1 MQAAARKRLSAA
13 AVCLAA
19 RVAAIAR
26 LSALAVCLA
35 AAAFPALAQESSQ
48 AVRPRIGL
56 VLSGGGARGGAELGV
71 IKALEELRVP
81 VDVVAGTSIGAAMGG
96 FYASGM
102 SVLEIEE
109 FVRGIDWDAAFLNQT
124 PRQLES
130 FRRKREDD
138 LFLLQTRPG
147 LDDEGFALPI
157 GVVQG
162 QVIDT
167 IMARVT
173 LPVAHVRDFDELAI
187 PFRAVAGD
195 LETGEVI
202 VLGEGNLARAIRAS
216 MAVPAV
222 LTPVEI
228 DGRLLV
234 DGGIALNLPIEVAK
248 SMGAERIVA
257 VDISEKPLSREELRS
272 VVDVTE
278 QLTNLLTSRSV
289 DEQLALLTD
298 ADVLLVPDLPPEY
311 GSTSFGRIAETIDAG
326 YELAMMNRDK
336 FADMQLTP
344 EEYAAWRAS
353 LPNPRRTAQPTIDF
367 VRFGDSAPLAP
378 SVIEAR
384 LGDVELGQPLIFE
397 NLERSL
403 DRVYG
408 LGNYQ
413 NVRFD
418 LVEEGGEQGL
428 ALDLVERSWGPSYVQ
443 LGLRY
448 SSASDEDAQF
458 GLAASYLRTGMN
470 ELGGEFRA
478 TLEFGDEPGFIGDWY
493 QPLGPKA
500 LTFINPALDID
511 AYQLNIFENNELV
524 AETRVRQA
532 IFEFGAGRE
541 LLDWAEIRGG
551 FRVGAGD
558 TRLHVGD
565 PAAVPFD
572 DFHRGEWFTRF
583 SVDTLDNISFPRE
596 GTFMTAEWRA
606 SNDSLLGADDDY
618 DQVLLN
624 LVHARTWR
632 RNTLLTNVRY
642 DATIN
647 GEAPAFALFRVGG
660 FRDLAGLNSGEFSGQ
675 HVARIGASYYR
686 QIGDL
691 ALFPAFV
698 GLSAEFGNAWDSRG
712 DISSEEAILGK
723 SIWAGVDTPAGPV
736 FMAYGTAEDGQDVF
750 YVFLGR
756 LF

>member
-1 MQAAARKRLSAA
+1 MR
-13 AVCLAA
+13 LAA
-19 RVAAIAR
+19 LAR
-26 LSALAVCLA
+26 LRALAVCLA
-35 AAAFPALAQESSQ
+35 AAALPALAQDSPP
-48 AVRPRIGL
+48 ATRPLIGL

-81 VDVVAGTSIGAAMGG
+81 VDYVAGTSIGAAIGG
-96 FYASGM
+96 LYASGM
-102 SVLEIEE
+102 SVLEIDE

-138 LFLLQTRPG
+138 LFLLETRPG
-147 LDDEGFALPI
+147 IDDEGFALPV

-195 LETGEVI
+195 LETGQAVI
-202 VLGEGNLARAIRAS
+202 LGEGNLSRAIRAS

-248 SMGAERIVA
+248 AMGAERIVA
-257 VDISEKPLSREELRS
+257 VDISEKLATRENLRS
-272 VVDVTE
+272 VVDVTG
-278 QLTNLLTSRSV
+278 QLTNLLTSRGVV
-289 DEQLALLTD
+289 DQLALLTD
-298 ADVLLVPDLPPEY
+298 ADVLLVPDLSPEEY
-311 GSTSFGRIAETIDAG
+311 GSTDFGRMAETIDAG
-326 YELAMMNRDK
+326 YQLAIANREQ

-384 LGDVELGQPLIFE
+384 LGDVELGQPLVFE
-397 NLERSL
+397 DLERSL
-403 DRVYG
+403 NRVYG

-418 LVEEGGEQGL
+418 LVEEGGTQGFQL
-428 ALDLVERSWGPSYVQ
+428 ELVERSWGPSYVQ

-478 TLEFGDEPGFIGDWY
+478 TVELGDEPGFAGDWY

-500 LTFINPALDID
+500 LTFVNPVLDID
-511 AYQLNIFENNELV
+511 AYQLNIFENDELV

-532 IFEFGAGRE
+532 ILEMGMGRE
-541 LLDWAEIRGG
+541 LLNWAEIRGG
-551 FRVGAGD
+551 LRVGAGD

-572 DFHRGEWFTRF
+572 SFHRGEWFARF
-583 SVDTLDNISFPRE
+583 SVDTLDDISFPRE
-596 GTFMTAEWRA
+596 GTFMTAEWRG
-606 SNDSLLGADDDY
+606 SNESLLGADEDY
-618 DQVLLN
+618 DQVLMN

-642 DATIN
+642 DATIS
-647 GEAPAFALFRVGG
+647 GVTPAFALFRLGG
-660 FRDLAGLNSGEFSGQ
+660 FRDLSGFNSGELTGQ

-686 QIGDL
+686 EIGDL

-698 GLSAEFGNAWDSRG
+698 GLSAEFGNAWDVRD
-712 DISSEEAILGK
+712 DISTDEAILGK

-736 FMAYGTAEDGQDVF
+736 FMVYGTAEDGQDVF
-750 YVFLGR
+750 YLFLGR

>member
-1 MQAAARKRLSAA
+1 M
-13 AVCLAA
+13 AVL
-19 RVAAIAR
+19 
-26 LSALAVCLA
+26 LAVGA
-35 AAAFPALAQESSQ
+35 PPALAQDSDP
-48 AVRPRIGL
+48 AARPRIGL

-81 VDVVAGTSIGAAMGG
+81 VDVIAGTSIGAAIGG
-96 FYASGM
+96 LYASGM
-102 SVLEIEE
+102 SVAEVEE

-167 IMARVT
+167 IMARVM
-173 LPVAHVRDFDELAI
+173 LPVAHVRDFDDLAI

-195 LETGEVI
+195 LESGDAVI
-202 VLGEGNLARAIRAS
+202 LGEGNLSRAIRAS

-228 DGRLLV
+228 EGRLLV
-234 DGGIALNLPIEVAK
+234 DGGIAINLPVGIAK
-248 SMGAERIVA
+248 SMGAERIIA
-257 VDISEKPLSREELRS
+257 VDVSEKLATRENLRS

-278 QLTNLLTSRSV
+278 QLTSLLTTRGVV
-289 DEQLALLTD
+289 DQVALLTD
-298 ADVLLVPDLPPEY
+298 ADVLLTPDLPPEY
-311 GSTSFGRIAETIDAG
+311 GSTTFGRMAETIDAG
-326 YELAMMNRDK
+326 YQLAMANREL
-336 FADMQLTP
+336 FAQMQLSP

-384 LGDVELGQPLIFE
+384 IDDVEVGQPLVFE
-397 NLERSL
+397 DLERSL
-403 DRVYG
+403 NRVYG
-408 LGNYQ
+408 LGIYQ
-413 NVRFD
+413 TVRFD
-418 LVEEGGEQGL
+418 LVEEGGGQGL
-428 ALDLVERSWGPSYVQ
+428 ELDLVPRSWGPSYVQ

-458 GLAASYLRTGMN
+458 GLAASYLRTGIN
-470 ELGGEFRA
+470 ELGGEWRA
-478 TLEFGDEPGFIGDWY
+478 TIEFGDEPGFVGDWY
-493 QPLGPKA
+493 QPLGGKA
-500 LTFINPALDID
+500 LVFVNPALDIESN
-511 AYQLNIFENNELV
+511 QLNIFQDDTLV

-532 IFEFGAGRE
+532 ILEMGAGRE

-558 TRLHVGD
+558 TRRNVGD

-572 DFHRGEWFTRF
+572 EFHRGEWFGRF
-583 SVDTLDNISFPRE
+583 SVDTLDNISFPSE
-596 GTFMTAEWRA
+596 GTFTTAEWRG
-606 SNDSLLGADDDY
+606 SNDSLLGADEDY
-618 DQVLLN
+618 DQLLLN

-632 RNTLLTNVRY
+632 RNTLLANVRY
-642 DATIN
+642 DSTIS
-647 GEAPAFALFRVGG
+647 GVTPAYALFRFGG
-660 FRDLAGLNSGEFSGQ
+660 FRDLSGLNSGELTGQ
-675 HVARIGASYYR
+675 HVARAGLSYYR
-686 QIGDL
+686 AIGNL

-698 GLSAEFGNAWDSRG
+698 GLSAEFGNAWDARD
-712 DISSEEAILGK
+712 DISAHSAILGK
-723 SIWAGVDTPAGPV
+723 SIWAGVDTPAGPA
-736 FMAYGTAEDGQDVF
+736 FMAFGRAEDGEDAI

>member
-1 MQAAARKRLSAA
+1 MPPESRLVRAAAL
-13 AVCLAA
+13 
-19 RVAAIAR
+19 AR

-35 AAAFPALAQESSQ
+35 SALPAAFAQE
-48 AVRPRIGL
+48 AAPAARPRIGL
-56 VLSGGGARGGAELGV
+56 VLSGGGARGGAELGI
-71 IKALEELRVP
+71 IKALEELHVP
-81 VDVVAGTSIGAAMGG
+81 VDVVAGTSIGAAIGG
-96 FYASGM
+96 LYASGM

-124 PRQLES
+124 PRRLES

-147 LDDEGFALPI
+147 LDEEGFALPI

-162 QVIDT
+162 QVLDT

-195 LETGEVI
+195 LETGEAVI
-202 VLGEGNLARAIRAS
+202 LGDGNLARAIRAS

-234 DGGIALNLPIEVAK
+234 DGGIALNLPVGVAK

-257 VDISEKPLSREELRS
+257 VDISQKPLTREELRS

-278 QLTNLLTSRSV
+278 QLTNLLTSRGVV
-289 DEQLALLTD
+289 DQVAMITD
-298 ADVLLVPDLPPEY
+298 ADVLLTPELPPEY
-311 GSTSFGRIAETIDAG
+311 GSTTFGRMAETIDAG
-326 YELAMMNRDK
+326 YALAMANREQ
-336 FADMQLTP
+336 FAAMQLTP
-344 EEYAAWRAS
+344 EQYAAWRAS

-367 VRFGDSAPLAP
+367 VRFGDSKPLAP

-384 LGDVELGQPLIFE
+384 LGDVELGQPLVFE
-397 NLERSL
+397 DLERSL
-403 DRVYG
+403 NRVYG

-418 LVEEGGEQGL
+418 LIEEGSTQGL
-428 ALDLVERSWGPSYVQ
+428 ELELVERSWGPSYVQ

-448 SSASDEDAQF
+448 SSASDEDAHF
-458 GLAASYLRTGMN
+458 GLAASYFRTGMN

-478 TLEFGDEPGFIGDWY
+478 TVELGDEPGFIGDWY
-493 QPLGPKA
+493 QPLGRKA
-500 LTFINPALDID
+500 LTFVNPVLDID
-511 AYQLNIFENNELV
+511 AYQLNIFENDELV

-532 IFEFGAGRE
+532 ILETGMGRE
-541 LLDWAEIRGG
+541 LLNWSEIRGG

-583 SVDTLDNISFPRE
+583 YVDTLDNISFPRE
-596 GTFMTAEWRA
+596 GTFMTAEWRG
-606 SNDSLLGADDDY
+606 SNDSLLGSGEDY
-618 DQVLLN
+618 DQLLLN

-642 DATIN
+642 DATIS
-647 GEAPAFALFRVGG
+647 GVTPAYALFRLGG
-660 FRDLAGLNSGEFSGQ
+660 FRDLSGFNSGELSGQ
-675 HVARIGASYYR
+675 HVARVGASYYR
-686 QIGDL
+686 ELGNL

-698 GLSAEFGNAWDSRG
+698 GLSAELGNAWDSRD
-712 DISSEEAILGK
+712 DISSEGAIFGK

>member
-1 MQAAARKRLSAA
+1 MRAAAAAGLNAVGDRPGARAA
-13 AVCLAA
+13 ALAGLG
-19 RVAAIAR
+19 V
-26 LSALAVCLA
+26 LAVCLA
-35 AAAFPALAQESSQ
+35 AGGSSALAQDR
-48 AVRPRIGL
+48 APAARPRIGL

-81 VDVVAGTSIGAAMGG
+81 VDVVAGTSVGAAIGG

-102 SVLEIEE
+102 TVEEIEE

-124 PRQLES
+124 PRHLES

-138 LFLLQTRPG
+138 LFFLQTRPG
-147 LDDEGFALPI
+147 IGDEGFALPI

-167 IMARVT
+167 IMARVM
-173 LPVAHVRDFDELAI
+173 LPVAHVRDFDELTI

-195 LETGEVI
+195 LETGEAVI
-202 VLGEGNLARAIRAS
+202 LGGGNLALAIRAS

-257 VDISEKPLSREELRS
+257 VDISEKPATRENLRS

-278 QLTNLLTSRSV
+278 QLTNLLTSRSF
-289 DEQLALLTD
+289 DGQLALLTD
-298 ADVLLVPDLPPEY
+298 ADVLLTPDLPPEY
-311 GSTSFGRIAETIDAG
+311 GSTTFGRMAETIDAG
-326 YELAMMNRDK
+326 YQLAIANRAL

-384 LGDVELGQPLIFE
+384 LGDVELGLPLVFE
-397 NLERSL
+397 DFERSL
-403 DRVYG
+403 NRVYG
-408 LGNYQ
+408 LGIYQ
-413 NVRFD
+413 TVRFD
-418 LVEEGGEQGL
+418 LVEEEGAQGL
-428 ALDLVERSWGPSYVQ
+428 ELDLVERSWGPSYVQ

-448 SSASDEDAQF
+448 SSATDEDAQF
-458 GLAASYLRTGMN
+458 GLAASYLRTGIN
-470 ELGGEFRA
+470 ERGGEWRA
-478 TLEFGDEPGFIGDWY
+478 TVEFGDEPGFVGDWY

-500 LTFINPALDID
+500 LTFINPALDIESN
-511 AYQLNIFENNELV
+511 QLNIFENDELV
-524 AETRVRQA
+524 AETRLRQA
-532 IFEFGAGRE
+532 IFEMGVGRE

-558 TRLHVGD
+558 TRLRVGD

-572 DFHRGEWFTRF
+572 EFHRGEWFTRF
-583 SVDTLDNISFPRE
+583 SVDTLDNVSFPLE
-596 GTFMTAEWRA
+596 GTFMTAEWRG
-606 SNDSLLGADDDY
+606 SNESLLGSDDDY
-618 DQVLLN
+618 DQLLLS

-632 RNTLLTNVRY
+632 RNTVLSTVRY
-642 DATIN
+642 DATIS
-647 GEAPAFALFRVGG
+647 GVTPAFALFRVGG
-660 FRDLAGLNSGEFSGQ
+660 FRDLAGFNSGELTGQ
-675 HVARIGASYYR
+675 YVARVGASYYR

-698 GLSAEFGNAWDSRG
+698 GLSAEFGNAWDARD
-712 DISSEEAILGK
+712 DISADGAILGR

-736 FMAYGTAEDGQDVF
+736 FMAYGTAEGGHDAF

>member
-1 MQAAARKRLSAA
+1 MRAAL
-13 AVCLAA
+13 
-19 RVAAIAR
+19 AR
-26 LSALAVCLA
+26 LSALVVCLA
-35 AAAFPALAQESSQ
+35 VAGFPAFAQQ
-48 AVRPRIGL
+48 TPPAARPRIGL

-81 VDVVAGTSIGAAMGG
+81 VDVIAGTSVGAAMGG

-102 SVLEIEE
+102 SVAEIEE

-124 PRQLES
+124 PRRLES

-147 LDDEGFALPI
+147 LDDEGFSLPI

-195 LETGEVI
+195 LETGDAVI
-202 VLGEGNLARAIRAS
+202 LGEGNLARAIRAS

-257 VDISEKPLSREELRS
+257 VDISEKPMTREDLRS

-289 DEQLALLTD
+289 GDQIALLTD
-298 ADVLLVPDLPPEY
+298 ADVLLTPDLPPEY
-311 GSTSFGRIAETIDAG
+311 GSTTFGRMAETIDTG
-326 YELAMMNRDK
+326 YALAMANRDQ

-353 LPNPRRTAQPTIDF
+353 LPNPRLTATPTIDF
-367 VRFGDSAPLAP
+367 VRFGDSEPLAP
-378 SVIEAR
+378 TVIEAR

-397 NLERSL
+397 DLERSL

-408 LGNYQ
+408 LGIYQ

-418 LVEEGGEQGL
+418 LIEEGGERGL

-478 TLEFGDEPGFIGDWY
+478 TVEFGDEPGFIVDWY
-493 QPLGPKA
+493 QPYGPKA
-500 LTFINPALDID
+500 LTFINPVLDVD
-511 AYQLNIFENNELV
+511 AYQLNIFENDELV

-532 IFEFGAGRE
+532 ILEMGMGRE
-541 LLDWAEIRGG
+541 LLTWSEIRGG

-572 DFHRGEWFTRF
+572 SFHRGEWFTRF
-583 SVDTLDNISFPRE
+583 SVDTLDNISFPRA
-596 GTFMTAEWRA
+596 GTFMTAEWRG
-606 SNDSLLGADDDY
+606 SNDSLLGANEEY
-618 DQVLLN
+618 DQLLMN
-624 LVHARTWR
+624 LVHARTWKR
-632 RNTLLTNVRY
+632 HTLLTTVRY
-642 DATIN
+642 DATIS
-647 GEAPAFALFRVGG
+647 GVTPAYALFRVGG
-660 FRDLAGLNSGEFSGQ
+660 FRDLSGFNSGELTGQ
-675 HVARIGASYYR
+675 HVARVGASYYR

-698 GLSAEFGNAWDSRG
+698 GLSAEFGNAWDARG
-712 DISSEEAILGK
+712 DISADDAILGK

-750 YVFLGR
+750 YLFLGR

>member
-1 MQAAARKRLSAA
+1 MRAAALVRLTALT
-13 AVCLAA
+13 VCLA
-19 RVAAIAR
+19 
-26 LSALAVCLA
+26 SASPSLW
-35 AAAFPALAQESSQ
+35 AQE
-48 AVRPRIGL
+48 APAGVRPRIGL

-81 VDVVAGTSIGAAMGG
+81 VDVVAGTSVGAAIGG
-96 FYASGM
+96 LYASGM
-102 SVLEIEE
+102 TVAEIEE

-195 LETGEVI
+195 LETGEAI
-202 VLGEGNLARAIRAS
+202 ILGEGNLARAIRAS

-248 SMGAERIVA
+248 QMGAERIIA
-257 VDISEKPLSREELRS
+257 VDISEKPATRENLRS

-289 DEQLALLTD
+289 GDQLALMTD
-298 ADVLLVPDLPPEY
+298 ADVLLVPDLPREY
-311 GSTSFGRIAETIDAG
+311 GSTTFGRMAETIDAG
-326 YELAMMNRDK
+326 YKLTITNRAM
-336 FADMQLTP
+336 FADMRVTP

-367 VRFGDSAPLAP
+367 VRFGDSEPLAP

-384 LGDVELGQPLIFE
+384 LGDVELGQPLVFTD
-397 NLERSL
+397 LERSL

-408 LGNYQ
+408 LGIYQ

-418 LVEEGGEQGL
+418 LIEEGETVGL
-428 ALDLVERSWGPSYVQ
+428 DLDLVERSWGPSYVQ

-448 SSASDEDAQF
+448 SSASDEDAHF
-458 GLAASYLRTGMN
+458 GLAASYLRTGIN
-470 ELGGEFRA
+470 ELGGEWRA
-478 TLEFGDEPGFIGDWY
+478 TVEFGDEPGFFGDWY

-511 AYQLNIFENNELV
+511 AYQLNIFENDELV

-532 IFEFGAGRE
+532 IFEMGVGRE
-541 LLDWAEIRGG
+541 LLSWAEIRGG

-572 DFHRGEWFTRF
+572 AFHRGEWFTRF

-596 GTFMTAEWRA
+596 GTFMTAEWRG
-606 SNDSLLGADDDY
+606 SNESLLGADHDY
-618 DQVLLN
+618 DQLLLN

-632 RNTLLTNVRY
+632 RNTLLSTVRY
-642 DATIN
+642 DATID
-647 GEAPAFALFRVGG
+647 GVSPAYVLFRIGG
-660 FRDLAGLNSGEFSGQ
+660 FRDLSGLNSGELTGQ
-675 HVARIGASYYR
+675 HVARVGASYYR

-698 GLSAEFGNAWDSRG
+698 GLSAELGNAWDSRG
-712 DISSEEAILGK
+712 DISSEGAIFGK

-736 FMAYGTAEDGQDVF
+736 FMAYGTAEDGHDVF
-750 YVFLGR
+750 YLFLGR